1 VWFVRR
7 YTVYNPFCIRQPSPN
22 ELILAQLQTD
32 PRWTRSMV
40 MKSRIVQH
48 VITIL
53 LQLYTVEPRKR
64 ESSKFKLETSLL
76 TEGKKIVISH
86 VMLYIIIQD
95 VYKVLTPYI
104 SETVQNYEKPREI
117 CVRSFWVKSSFKRV
131 IPLSRFF
138 IILNRFRNGRQRL
151 YRHPVYNF
159 DKLKCLLLF
168 KRREVCFYFTG
179 IQRVNGIDINGT
191 FLN

>member
-1 VWFVRR
+1 VRR

-117 CVRSFWVKSSFKRV
+117 CVRSF
-131 IPLSRFF
+131 
-138 IILNRFRNGRQRL
+138 
-151 YRHPVYNF
+151 
-159 DKLKCLLLF
+159 
-168 KRREVCFYFTG
+168 
-179 IQRVNGIDINGT
+179 
-191 FLN
+191 